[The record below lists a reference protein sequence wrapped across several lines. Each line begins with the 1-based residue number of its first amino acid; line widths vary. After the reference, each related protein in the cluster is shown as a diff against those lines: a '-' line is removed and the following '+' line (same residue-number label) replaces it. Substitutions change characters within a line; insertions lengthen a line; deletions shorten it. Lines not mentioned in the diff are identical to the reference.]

1 MEQAT
6 EMLALAGASGDV
18 GSEAAAKHILA
29 MATLAQDPASMTGL
43 TLGKEALA
51 LFDSA
56 GDTFGA
62 AATLCMLVNGFFGR
76 NDLEEGLRYAREAL
90 AIFRQTGDTMNE
102 EMMKESIE
110 ALAIFRQT
118 GDTMN
123 E

>member
-29 MATLAQDPASMTGL
+29 AATLGQDPASMTGL

-56 GDTFGA
+56 GDAFGSS
-62 AATLCMLVNGFFGR
+62 ATLCMLANGFFGR
-76 NDLEEGLRYAREAL
+76 NDLEEGLKYAREAL
-90 AIFRQTGDTMNE
+90 AIFRQIADTASE
-102 EMMKESIE
+102 DVLK
-110 ALAIFRQT
+110 
-118 GDTMN
+118 
-123 E
+123 